1 MTEVIRPSLYGSY
14 HHIQPAAP
22 PLVPATG
29 STRPLS
35 GDNGPADSATD
46 GYGRFQVVDVVGAV
60 CESGDFLGK
69 VGLSLGIDWQEC
81 DAHRGTRTQILSS
94 SSNILMSVLNCY
106 VHLLSYA
113 ALRAY
118 IIVAEAPY
126 NVNYYY
132 CYCPM
137 ECICQYTIADFQVT
151 AKVFNWGHHHHHH
164 HNPLPPPPPPTQL
177 SCYLLVF
184 RMLPE

>member
-14 HHIQPAAP
+14 HHIHPAAP
-22 PLVPATG
+22 PLVPAPG

-35 GDNGPADSATD
+35 GDNGPADLATD
-46 GYGRFQVVDVVGAV
+46 GYGHFQVVDVVGAV

-69 VGLSLGIDWQEC
+69 VGLSLGIDWQ
-81 DAHRGTRTQILSS
+81 DYDVHRGTRTQILSS
-94 SSNILMSVLNCY
+94 SSDTLMCVLNCY
-106 VHLLSYA
+106 VHLLICA

-132 CYCPM
+132 YYCPM

-151 AKVFNWGHHHHHH
+151 PKVFNWGHDNNNLTTTTTTTTT
-164 HNPLPPPPPPTQL
+164 NPTF
-177 SCYLLVF
+177 LLVVSF
-184 RMLPE
+184 